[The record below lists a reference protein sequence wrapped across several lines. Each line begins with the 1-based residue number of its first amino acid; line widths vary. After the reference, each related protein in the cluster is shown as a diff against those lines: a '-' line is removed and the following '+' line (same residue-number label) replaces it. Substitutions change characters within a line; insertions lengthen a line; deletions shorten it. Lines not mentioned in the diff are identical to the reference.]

1 MTDIQKVLQTK
12 ERILN
17 FIKQNGPNLPVK
29 VAAVVGMSNLFT
41 SAFMSELISEQK
53 LKISNMRVGSSPLYY
68 LEGQEEQLQK
78 YSEYLNHKEKEAF
91 RNLKETKILQDD
103 ELEPAIRIALRSI
116 KDFAV
121 QLQIMH
127 NGEQKIFWKIH
138 TLTNNEAKELIERK
152 INPLPLTKEIK
163 EEKVVEKEESS
174 KNTIK
179 PEEIEDKKINIFD
192 SNEKKRLQKSI
203 QKEINSP
210 FINNIREIISAKNL
224 EILSENLIKKKEY
237 SAKIRAD
244 THLGKQEFYLIAKDK
259 KKINTEDLVFL
270 LQKSQAEKMPGIILS
285 NGEIDKKAMDYYK
298 EWRNLIRHE
307 KIKF

>member
-12 ERILN
+12 EKILN
-17 FIKQNGPNLPVK
+17 FIRQNGPNLPVK
-29 VAAVVGMSNLFT
+29 VAAAVGMSNLFT
-41 SAFMSELISEQK
+41 AAFMSELISEQK

-68 LEGQEEQLQK
+68 IEGQEEQLQK
-78 YSEYLNHKEKEAF
+78 YTEYLNHKEKEAF
-91 RNLKETKILQDD
+91 RNLKESEILQDS

-121 QLQIMH
+121 QIQILH
-127 NGEQKIFWKIH
+127 NNEQKIFWKIH

-163 EEKVVEKEESS
+163 EEKVVEKEEFS
-174 KNTIK
+174 KNVIK

-192 SNEKKRLQKSI
+192 SNEKKKPQKSV
-203 QKEINSP
+203 QKEVSSP

-237 SAKIRAD
+237 SARVRTD
-244 THLGKQEFYLIAKDK
+244 THFGKQEFYLIAKDK

-285 NGEIDKKAMDYYK
+285 SGEIDKKAIDYYK